1 MGTQFPIDDVWVFFL
16 KIWLRLHFSSPKKAF
31 AQFTRFFF
39 CHHSVR
45 IRQKKEKNLFGFI
58 YKLRRRR
65 RDIVKIMS
73 CIGVWPASW
82 GITLTLKREDY
93 LHLLLKKVGTNR
105 TYFNIFSCS
114 VQEWILP
121 MTSSLLLDA
130 VMPMEKMLLMSC
142 SSL

>member
-1 MGTQFPIDDVWVFFL
+1 MTCGF
-16 KIWLRLHFSSPKKAF
+16 FSSRYDHVCIFLPRKKAF
-31 AQFTRFFF
+31 AQFTLLFFLSPQ
-39 CHHSVR
+39 CQNSPKER
-45 IRQKKEKNLFGFI
+45 KKL
-58 YKLRRRR
+58 
-65 RDIVKIMS
+65 
-73 CIGVWPASW
+73 VWIHLQIKKKKKKKRHCSDHELYLSLTCFMR
-82 GITLTLKREDY
+82 ITLTLKREDY